1 MEENTQQSNSFMPMI
16 LAAVAIL
23 AVAGGAYYFTQMKPQ
38 TEQEES
44 ALIPADE
51 TSLAGSGNDELDTA
65 TGSSE
70 MVVDENAQVFEV
82 SASIFVFS
90 LTVMKVKKGDPVRVV
105 FTNDEGTHDWV
116 LDEFDAKTEMLNAGE
131 SAEVTFVADET
142 GEFEYYCSV
151 GQHRKMGMVGKLI
164 VE

>member
-1 MEENTQQSNSFMPMI
+1 MPMI

-38 TEQEES
+38 TETEEG
-44 ALIPADE
+44 AMMPADE
-51 TSLAGSGNDELDTA
+51 TSLAGSGDNGLDTA

-70 MVVDENAQVFEV
+70 MVIDENAQVFEV
-82 SASIFVFS
+82 SASNFDFS
-90 LTVMKVKKGDPVRVV
+90 LTEMKVKKGDTVRVV

-131 SAEVTFVADET
+131 SAEVTFVADEA

-151 GQHRKMGMVGKLI
+151 GQHRSMGMVGKLI